1 MQVRY
6 FKTYK
11 YATYTVIEDEEANKK
26 VVFDKLQEIKAYIY
40 PATGQVQAEQWGKE
54 LPYIFNLL
62 TNEDKL
68 KEGYGIAF
76 NSDSINYRV
85 VSIKPYTNH
94 FLCEIKKI

>member
-1 MQVRY
+1 MEVR
-6 FKTYK
+6 FDKNYK
-11 YATYTVIEDEEANKK
+11 YSPDVLIEDEEANKR
-26 VVFDKLQEIKAYIY
+26 VVYKEMLDINAYIY

-68 KEGYGIAF
+68 KEGYGIAY

-85 VSIKPYTNH
+85 VSIKTYTKH
-94 FLCEIKKI
+94 YLCEIKKI

>member
-1 MQVRY
+1 MEVR
-6 FKTYK
+6 FDKKYK
-11 YATYTVIEDEEANKK
+11 YSPNVVIEDEEANKK
-26 VVFDKLQEIKAYIY
+26 VVYKEMFDINAYIY
-40 PATGQVQAEQWGKE
+40 PAGGQVQVEQWGKE

-76 NSDSINYRV
+76 NSDEVNYKV

>member
-1 MQVRY
+1 MEVR
-6 FKTYK
+6 FDKKYK
-11 YATYTVIEDEEANKK
+11 YSTNIVIEDEEANKK
-26 VVFDKLQEIKAYIY
+26 VVYKEKFDINAYIY

-68 KEGYGIAF
+68 KEGYGIAY
-76 NSDSINYRV
+76 NSDSINYKV